1 MLKIYGQIKS
11 VMSSKTL
18 WASHEIQKEVA
29 KRWKLYSE
37 STITRRMREMDDVE
51 CVKRDGKFFYKLK

>member
-1 MLKIYGQIKS
+1 MFLVADMLKIYGQIKS

-37 STITRRMREMDDVE
+37 STITRRMR
-51 CVKRDGKFFYKLK
+51 DG